1 MIVYDY
7 ILSPS
12 CYRVRL
18 LAALIGR
25 RLDLRAVDLH
35 PGQEHLSE
43 PMLALNPAGTIPVL
57 TDDGL
62 VLTESTAILTYLAAH
77 DAPAWLGEDTPAMR
91 ARVAQWLAFAQ
102 RLTDSAGAARAH
114 DMLLAPGDID
124 ALRKQ
129 ATQALRELEAALSA
143 ARRRGESFLAG
154 NRPTIAD
161 IACFPHVAL
170 APDGA
175 YGIGIAV
182 DTDDVRIAVTNLVGD
197 LLHLVTLEADPND
210 PEGVRIGAEA
220 EVPAIVERLGLPA
233 ERVAGVGISMQGYR
247 RRPGTAFVPPP
258 KIGAWRDR
266 DVALIFDNAFA
277 FPIMAENNATL
288 GAEAENW
295 VGAGRRFDNFAYLS
309 INQGFGGGIVV
320 NGAPYIGYHMNA
332 AEISSIY
339 TEEETERRPA
349 LRILIAM
356 LREAGHEIGSV
367 SELKARYDPSWPTI
381 DRWIARVTPALDQM
395 LRAITGI
402 LDPAAIVFG
411 GEAPHDLRRRLAEA
425 ANPRTVDD
433 IGLPFPGPELLISS
447 IETDPNVLGA
457 ALLPIRTR
465 LFR

>member
-1 MIVYDY
+1 MTTGAHNRWHQDAET
-7 ILSPS
+7 LFQ
-12 CYRVRL
+12 
-18 LAALIGR
+18 IGR
-25 RLDLRAVDLH
+25 SGA
-35 PGQEHLSE
+35 
-43 PMLALNPAGTIPVL
+43 
-57 TDDGL
+57 L
-62 VLTESTAILTYLAAH
+62 VLDAIRRK
-77 DAPAWLGEDTPAMR
+77 GS
-91 ARVAQWLAFAQ
+91 V
-102 RLTDSAGAARAH
+102 ARADLTEETPLSQQSVH
-114 DMLLAPGDID
+114 RLAEDLLERGL
-124 ALRKQ
+124 LR
-129 ATQALRELEAALSA
+129 LEAPKIAG
-143 ARRRGESFLAG
+143 RGKPSPQL
-154 NRPTIAD
+154 
-161 IACFPHVAL
+161 AL

-175 YGIGIAV
+175 YGIGLAI
-182 DTDDVRIAVTNLVGD
+182 DTDDVRVAVTNLVGD
-197 LLHLVTLEADPND
+197 LLHLTTVEADPND

-233 ERVAGVGISMQGYR
+233 ERIAGVGISMQGYR

-258 KIGAWRDR
+258 KIAAWRDR

-447 IETDPNVLGA
+447 IKTAPNVLGA